1 MIVEPWQLKMRQNMP
16 LDLKEAYTAKRI
28 VSWYEHWEGK
38 VYVSFSGGKDSTV
51 LLYQVRK
58 LYPEVPAVFVDTGL
72 EFPEIRDFV
81 KSIDNVIW
89 IRPKKSFKYILEKY
103 GYPVV
108 SKKISMGISRYR
120 NTTSS
125 VQKDLRLYGGIN
137 PTSGKK
143 QYPTVSKKWHF
154 LVDAPFK
161 ISEQCCDFMKK
172 APIKKYNKSSGRY
185 GYVGTM
191 ACDSDMR
198 KQTYLKNGCHSFA
211 RVAGAISTPMAFWL
225 EQDVWDYLKQ
235 YSIPYSSIYDMG
247 YDRTGCMFCMFGVHM
262 EKGENRFLRMRKTHP
277 KLYYYC
283 IHTLRLDRVLDYI
296 RIPYHPNHLD
306 SDNYGAKKDL

>member
-1 MIVEPWQLKMRQNMP
+1 MKIEPWQLKMRQGMP

-28 VSWYEHWEGK
+28 KSWYEHWEGK

-51 LLYQVRK
+51 LLHQVRK
-58 LYPEVPAVFVDTGL
+58 IYPEVPAVFVDTGL
-72 EFPEIRDFV
+72 EFPEIRAFV
-81 KSIDNVIW
+81 KSIDNVVW
-89 IRPKKSFKYILEKY
+89 IRPNKSFKYILEKY

-120 NTTSS
+120 NTKSLI
-125 VQKDLRLYGGIN
+125 QKELRLYGGIN

-143 QYPTVSKKWHF
+143 QHPTVSKKWHF
-154 LVDAPFK
+154 LIDAPFK
-161 ISEQCCDFMKK
+161 ISEQCCVFMKK
-172 APIKKYNKSSGRY
+172 APINKYNKRSGRH

-191 ACDSDMR
+191 ACDSDIR

-225 EQDVWDYLKQ
+225 EQDVWGYIKQ
-235 YSIPYSSIYDMG
+235 YNVSYSNIYDQG

-277 KLYYYC
+277 KLYHYC
-283 IHTLRLDRVLDYI
+283 MNTLRLDRVLDYM
-296 RIPYHPNHLD
+296 RIPYHPSHLD
-306 SDNYGAKKDL
+306 SDNYEVKDE